1 MFPAPCP
8 VRRQPL
14 ARRLSSFLLPAAGWL
29 GWLAG
34 GPLAAQQPTEGFA
47 ANLTALPS
55 TTSLVL
61 TTTAGTVLFDGT
73 AVTLLAPSQPPQ
85 VLLQL
90 PAFMFGS
97 FLLQS
102 GPGHVLLGYAGM
114 ANDIWLLPLQGP
126 TPTQPLAVLPFNY
139 DATMLDANR
148 ALVSARTGG
157 FSATDNELWVL
168 DLTTGS
174 TQRLASIAGASG
186 PVAIAGNGDV
196 YYATGF
202 AGFPVPPGTTRVLRL
217 PRPRVDAA
225 LAAGRVLGIAH
236 AEVVMTGLDAAADMA
251 FDDDGDLL
259 FVDWFNVCIG
269 EVSDAT
275 GPQPSLVPTVVDYS
289 QSNVSPTTVQ
299 FVGSSQGGIF
309 EAFQPANG
317 TLQIHETDYVSL
329 SRARQVT
336 SRPPA
341 LAIPQAMPLAS
352 GPFAFFV
359 NDGPSLG
366 LGLLAFGFGSTP
378 GTIVL
383 QVPGFEAPLHWSPA
397 LAASPVLVPITFDGL
412 GQATWNGLNPGFAP
426 VLTAV
431 AQVAVVSGTGAL
443 GATAPIVVLIGQ

>member
-14 ARRLSSFLLPAAGWL
+14 ARRFSPFFLLAAGLL
-29 GWLAG
+29 GWSNG

-47 ANLTALPS
+47 ASLTALPA
-55 TTSLVL
+55 TASLVL

-85 VLLQL
+85 ILLQL
-90 PAFMFGS
+90 PAFLFGS

-102 GPGHVLLGYAGM
+102 GPGHVLFGYAGM
-114 ANDIWLLPLQGP
+114 ANDVWLLPLAGP
-126 TPTQPLAVLPFNY
+126 PPTQPLAVLPFNY

-186 PVAIAGNGDV
+186 PVAIAANGDV

-202 AGFPVPPGTTRVLRL
+202 AGFPVPPGTTRVLRF

-236 AEVVMTGLDAAADMA
+236 AEVVMTGLDAAGDMA

-259 FVDWFNVCIG
+259 FVDWFNSRVG

-275 GPQPSLVPTVVDYS
+275 GPQPTLVPTVVDYS
-289 QSNVSPTTVQ
+289 QATVSPTTVQ
-299 FVGSSQGGIF
+299 FVGSSPGGVF
-309 EAFQPANG
+309 EAFQPPNG
-317 TLQIHETDYVSL
+317 VLQIHETDYVSI
-329 SRARQVT
+329 SRARQVEA
-336 SRPPA
+336 RPPD
-341 LAIPQAMPLAS
+341 LSVPHPQPLAS
-352 GPFAFFV
+352 GPFGFV
-359 NDGPSLG
+359 VTDGPHNG
-366 LGLLAFGFGSTP
+366 VGLLAFAFGTTP

-397 LAASPVLVPITFDGL
+397 LTASPVLVPIAFDAL
-412 GQATWNGLNPGFAP
+412 GQVTWTAQNPGVAP
-426 VLTAV
+426 VQTAV
-431 AQVAVVSGTGAL
+431 AQVAVVSTTGAL
-443 GATAPIVVLIGQ
+443 GATPPLVVLVGQ